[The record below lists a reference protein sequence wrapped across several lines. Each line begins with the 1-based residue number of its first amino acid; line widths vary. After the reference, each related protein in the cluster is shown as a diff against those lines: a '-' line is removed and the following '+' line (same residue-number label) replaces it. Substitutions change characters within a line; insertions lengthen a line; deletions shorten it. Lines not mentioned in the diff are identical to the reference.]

1 SRLFWNPSVTP
12 VTMLATSVRVSPC
25 SARCRGSSDGR
36 RTTMCPSSTATCM
49 SGCSVRESSPFAPL
63 TRTVLPSIFTSTPAG
78 SGIGCLPMRD
88 TTATSLA
95 PLPDVADDFAA
106 HALLARFLVRHQ
118 AFGRGQPGDAE
129 PAQYPRDLV
138 PAGVDAPARLADALQ
153 PRNDP
158 LLVGA
163 VLEVQPHD
171 ALLAV
176 IDDAVIADEAFL
188 FQNARQLFLHV
199 GSGHVH

>member
-1 SRLFWNPSVTP
+1 

-95 PLPDVADDFAA
+95 PLPDVVDDFPAD
-106 HALLARFLVRHQ
+106 ALLARFLLRHQ
-118 AFGRGQPGDAE
+118 CLRRHRYG
-129 PAQYPRDLV
+129 
-138 PAGVDAPARLADALQ
+138 
-153 PRNDP
+153 
-158 LLVGA
+158 
-163 VLEVQPHD
+163 D